1 MPPSTPLSDA
11 PSLDTGSTAA
21 SLTAPTDA
29 NIAVDIAS
37 IKDIL
42 ETMRRG
48 MQGMEGRM
56 HSMEGRMH
64 SMEGSMWAMRGD
76 MQAMDNRMVEMDVR
90 LTGRID
96 NVMTRLGQVE
106 LRYAT
111 YGF

>member
-42 ETMRRG
+42 R
-48 MQGMEGRM
+48 
-56 HSMEGRMH
+56 
-64 SMEGSMWAMRGD
+64 AMRGD